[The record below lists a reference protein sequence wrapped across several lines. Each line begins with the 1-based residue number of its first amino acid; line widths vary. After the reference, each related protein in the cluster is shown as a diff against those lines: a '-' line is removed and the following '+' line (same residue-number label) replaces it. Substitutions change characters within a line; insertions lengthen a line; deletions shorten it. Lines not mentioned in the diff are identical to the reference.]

1 MKNAHLQI
9 ENKIVYTKKDKYEDY
24 LYLLEY
30 KDRLGNVYY
39 YSIDETEEGYY
50 IAPNHLQRETAP
62 KHL

>member
-1 MKNAHLQI
+1 M
-9 ENKIVYTKKDKYEDY
+9 YTKKDKYEDY